1 MLPHNIIPEE
11 ACLAGLAIGPS
22 TESELNGERKTMQDF
37 ADTEP
42 TGYYEAAIGEKNQEY
57 YVDKFEAFDQK
68 GGGLNASWN
77 WAAFLFAGT
86 WALYRKMYGWFF
98 AWLVVYF
105 VAGVLERLFAQASP
119 NVRFVA
125 GIVYLVGWL
134 SFGAFANSLYHAKI
148 KKRIDAIN
156 ESTAD
161 IAKIE
166 KRLKLKSG
174 VNAWVP
180 IVVIA
185 IFVLGILL
193 AVALPA
199 YQGGDKIVKTPGISD
214 APLKPFHGKT
224 DEALKQAESQ
234 PPSAKGE
241 IDNFL
246 DKAELRKWGI
256 GGNQELSDVAAWG
269 DSQLIGRSFQGDS
282 LIKAR
287 SFVLMWQRL
296 IIQKTSTSPEVALHE
311 AYNIVL
317 GGLDNG
323 SGLCRPDFTRD
334 GGLKV
339 LPDEKYQ
346 LSPECIR

>member
-1 MLPHNIIPEE
+1 
-11 ACLAGLAIGPS
+11 
-22 TESELNGERKTMQDF
+22 MQDF

-199 YQGGDKIVKTPGISD
+199 YQDAKKIVKRPGTSEL
-214 APLKPFHGKT
+214 PLKPFYGKL
-224 DEALKQAESQ
+224 DEQPKQAEARSPFTQ
-234 PPSAKGE
+234 RDVA
-241 IDNFL
+241 NLL
-246 DKAELRKWGI
+246 DKENLRTSGV

-269 DSQLIGRSFQGDS
+269 DSQLIARSFEGND

-287 SFVLMWQRL
+287 SFALMWQRQ
-296 IIQKTSTSPEVALHE
+296 IIIKTNKSPESALQQ
-311 AYNIVL
+311 AYSTVL
-317 GGLDNG
+317 MFWDKD
-323 SGLCRPDFTRD
+323 SSLCRPDVSNN
-334 GGLKV
+334 GGIEQISEDVFRYFPQCFK
-339 LPDEKYQ
+339 KQ
-346 LSPECIR
+346 